1 MLTLRV
7 ATAWDGRALPHA
19 SVIQLLSAGTDLL
32 EMRCFAPFRGDPP
45 PNGPPGPTPGLFNHE
60 VAELFIAGPSS
71 QYLELELGPH
81 GHHLGLRL
89 DGVRRPFQTAM
100 PMRSATRR
108 CGAGWW
114 AGSLWFPR
122 AWLPEGPHRVNAY
135 RIAGQGDER
144 SYEAAYPTL
153 TERPDF
159 HVLDRFAPAV
169 LPAVGAEVDEQA
181 AIDAAIHALG
191 AVNPSADGAPPAAA
205 DALARWS
212 GALVGALHAAG
223 RAGAR

>member
-1 MLTLRV
+1 
-7 ATAWDGRALPHA
+7 
-19 SVIQLLSAGTDLL
+19 
-32 EMRCFAPFRGDPP
+32 
-45 PNGPPGPTPGLFNHE
+45 
-60 VAELFIAGPSS
+60 
-71 QYLELELGPH
+71 
-81 GHHLGLRL
+81 
-89 DGVRRPFQTAM
+89 
-100 PMRSATRR
+100 
-108 CGAGWW
+108 
-114 AGSLWFPR
+114 
-122 AWLPEGPHRVNAY
+122 VNAY

-191 AVNPSADGAPPAAA
+191 AVTPSADGAPPAAA